1 MESKKQRFAKG
12 SEEAKAY
19 MSELRAKRKG
29 NKGGSNTP
37 PPAAPVCAGSTT
49 FPGCSSRFFMVCS
62 ILVML
67 FRGTL
72 ADGAGVM
79 GDGGVEPPPSLPSKS
94 T

>member
-37 PPAAPVCAGSTT
+37 PPPPAAPVCE
-49 FPGCSSRFFMVCS
+49 C
-62 ILVML
+62 
-67 FRGTL
+67 
-72 ADGAGVM
+72 
-79 GDGGVEPPPSLPSKS
+79 PPTSEKPKPKRNNKNIVVDF
-94 T
+94 